1 MPSRLP
7 LAALLVAALLAASI
21 SSVSFAAPPGAT
33 NQKHDGWPT
42 ITGMLLINRNDLD
55 RPLDARPGRDPFG
68 GQDPRY
74 SCDGERSSRNCDHRF
89 VRCDQGHGFC
99 VTHEPGNN
107 ELLGGH
113 GNDTIYGG
121 PWSDV
126 IWGDYKPDNQP
137 LRQRDRLFGGGGRDF
152 IYASHGWNT
161 IKAGHGNDF
170 VKTHWGYG
178 IVDCGPGRDTLWTA
192 RRNLRAKKY
201 KIRNCERVRT
211 GASRAMRI
219 RMGLE
224 KP

>member
-1 MPSRLP
+1 MSRLVAILV
-7 LAALLVAALLAASI
+7 LAATLAASI
-21 SSVSFAAPPGAT
+21 SALAGAAPPGAV
-33 NQKHDGWPT
+33 NQKHDGWPE

-55 RPLDARPGRDPFG
+55 RPLDARPGHDPFG
-68 GQDPRY
+68 GQTPDY
-74 SCDGERSSRNCDHRF
+74 SCDGERSSRNCEHRF
-89 VRCDQGHGFC
+89 VECEVGHGLC
-99 VTHEPGNN
+99 VTDEPGNN

-121 PWSDV
+121 PWGDV
-126 IWGDYKPDNQP
+126 IWGDYKPDGQP
-137 LRQRDRLFGGGGRDF
+137 LDQRDRLFGGAGRDF

-161 IKAGHGNDF
+161 IKAGPGPDF

-178 IVDCGPGRDTLWTA
+178 IVDCGAGRDTLWTA

-219 RMGLE
+219 RLGQGG
-224 KP
+224 

>member
-1 MPSRLP
+1 MSRLIS
-7 LAALLVAALLAASI
+7 LALLA
-21 SSVSFAAPPGAT
+21 SVLTAVAATVAFAAPPGAT
-33 NQKHDGWPT
+33 NQKHDGWPE

-55 RPLDARPGRDPFG
+55 RPLDARPGHDPFG
-68 GQDPRY
+68 GQSPDY

-89 VRCDQGHGFC
+89 VECEIGHGWC

-113 GNDTIYGG
+113 GDDTIHGG
-121 PWSDV
+121 PWQDV
-126 IWGDYKPDNQP
+126 IWGDYKPNGQP
-137 LRQRDRLFGGGGRDF
+137 LDQHDELNGGPGRDF

-161 IKAGHGNDF
+161 IRAGSGPDF

-192 RRNLRAKKY
+192 RRNLRQKKY

-224 KP
+224 RP